1 MSSSRLLIIV
11 LVLSLTVSVSAQ
23 TQQPNS
29 SVEQRDPVEKAHES
43 LLNTATD
50 RATEAG
56 RLTEALVGALPQG
69 TLAGGPMSRRTYIDE
84 HIFGRMERD
93 GIPHAPLSSDTEF
106 VRRVY
111 LDTTGSLPEPEQVR
125 EFVASKDPKKRDKL
139 IDSLVGTENFAEQW
153 AWHWMDITQ
162 VMDGDFFYWFKRG
175 LMLDR
180 PYNDLSHEILSA
192 GTLKSPGSNP
202 AWAVTSEPAHS
213 SARTSAATDQDNQL
227 QYNRLDFLDNM
238 TVALARTFLGINL
251 DCISCHNG
259 ARHLEPL
266 NLYLSTKTRREFAQQ
281 SAFWARMNMGV
292 MNDDN
297 PGYATKNDAPYFT
310 SSENRFPRDGRTH
323 EPAFILTGETPRPGI
338 EPRKELAR
346 MVTNHIQFSRATVN
360 VVWGKLMTV
369 GFVEPYDGFDL
380 LRLDP
385 NNPPPKPWTVQPTNP
400 WLLDAMANDFQ
411 KNNYSLLYLIKTI
424 MKSNAY
430 QLTTQF
436 PGEWKDAYAPYYA
449 RRFARVLTGS
459 EAADAVAQVTGVPYD
474 FKWVGQDV
482 RRIKQLFNPRS
493 VNPPES
499 LALGGS
505 GNDLGGEG
513 TVEGNS
519 IRAIMQSFFQ
529 SFRETPALIGNRPS
543 AVQAMV
549 MMTAPSLMSR
559 VSATTPNSRL
569 RRLFEAGK
577 SDDEIVGDLFL
588 AALSRAPKPEEIEVA
603 RRILKD
609 GDRRERAEDVEWA
622 LLNSIEFLLNH

>member
-1 MSSSRLLIIV
+1 
-11 LVLSLTVSVSAQ
+11 
-23 TQQPNS
+23 
-29 SVEQRDPVEKAHES
+29 
-43 LLNTATD
+43 
-50 RATEAG
+50 
-56 RLTEALVGALPQG
+56 
-69 TLAGGPMSRRTYIDE
+69 
-84 HIFGRMERD
+84 
-93 GIPHAPLSSDTEF
+93 
-106 VRRVY
+106 
-111 LDTTGSLPEPEQVR
+111 
-125 EFVASKDPKKRDKL
+125 
-139 IDSLVGTENFAEQW
+139 
-153 AWHWMDITQ
+153 
-162 VMDGDFFYWFKRG
+162 
-175 LMLDR
+175 
-180 PYNDLSHEILSA
+180 
-192 GTLKSPGSNP
+192 
-202 AWAVTSEPAHS
+202 
-213 SARTSAATDQDNQL
+213 
-227 QYNRLDFLDNM
+227 
-238 TVALARTFLGINL
+238 
-251 DCISCHNG
+251 
-259 ARHLEPL
+259 
-266 NLYLSTKTRREFAQQ
+266 
-281 SAFWARMNMGV
+281 
-292 MNDDN
+292 
-297 PGYATKNDAPYFT
+297 
-310 SSENRFPRDGRTH
+310 
-323 EPAFILTGETPRPGI
+323 
-338 EPRKELAR
+338 